1 MEESGTETLTALALL
16 HETLLWREG
25 LLNLPRGQVLTF
37 LLLNDIG

>member
-1 MEESGTETLTALALL
+1 MEQSGAETLTALTLF

-25 LLNLPRGQVLTF
+25 LLSLPRGQVLTF